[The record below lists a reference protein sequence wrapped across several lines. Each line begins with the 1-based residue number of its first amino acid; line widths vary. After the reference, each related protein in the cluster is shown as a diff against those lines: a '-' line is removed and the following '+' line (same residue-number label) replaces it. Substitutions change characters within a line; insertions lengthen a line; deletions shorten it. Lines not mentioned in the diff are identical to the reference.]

1 MLFIHDTVVVIGAHQ
16 FDFEDAVRE
25 GYATAVADD
34 DTRFLSYRHAVHG
47 SSEGY
52 LVTMLTAVRDGVA
65 LDRLAH
71 RMRYGDLAAYATKVA
86 ALRYRCHSTLL
97 VRAEW
102 MDAPELEL
110 AEIPVADIDHDTAF
124 FREDILEGP
133 GIDEVLAQT
142 MAAGQFRGGNNDVL
156 TFDTAFRPAL
166 ETDTAA
172 RVVYRINDADDFV
185 NAWRTDIGW
194 DDWPGSLTPQ
204 LPDGVHSCGRY
215 LRSVRWSPLP

>member
-1 MLFIHDTVVVIGAHQ
+1 MLFIHDTFVVIGTHQ

-34 DTRFLSYRHAVHG
+34 DTRFLSYLHAVHG

-52 LVTMLTAVRDGVA
+52 LVTMLTAVRNGAA
-65 LDRLAH
+65 LDRLAQ
-71 RMRYGDLAAYATKVA
+71 RMRYGDLAAYASQIA
-86 ALRYRCHSTLL
+86 ALRYRCHSSLL

-102 MDAPELEL
+102 IHAPELEL
-110 AEIPVADIDHDTAF
+110 ADIPVTNVDHDTAL

-133 GIDEVLAQT
+133 GINDALSRT
-142 MAAGQFRGGNNDVL
+142 MAADQFLGGNDVL
-156 TFDTAFRPAL
+156 TFDTAFQPAL
-166 ETDTAA
+166 EIDTAV
-172 RVVYRINDADDFV
+172 RVLYRIGDADTFT
-185 NAWRTDIGW
+185 NAWRTDICW

-215 LRSVRWSPLP
+215 LRSARWSPLP